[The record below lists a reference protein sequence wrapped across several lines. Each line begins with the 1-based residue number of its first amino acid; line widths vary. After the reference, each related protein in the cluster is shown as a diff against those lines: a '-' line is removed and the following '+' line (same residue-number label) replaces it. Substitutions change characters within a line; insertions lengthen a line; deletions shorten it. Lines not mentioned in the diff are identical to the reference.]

1 MMADGRNIYRENDE
15 QRRLRAL
22 LAEDAETPEE
32 TEALLETVRF
42 IRRWDAP
49 SPTREETARLVEKL
63 LPEVPQ
69 PERRRSVGQWWPLLI
84 LRAEARIIRR
94 EIWLAS
100 ALVMALGVVV
110 TLGISSTSA
119 AAPLTILAPVV
130 AAVGMALLYDSDM
143 EQVLELADS
152 TPVSARLLLLA
163 RLTLVFG
170 FNLAL
175 GLAGS
180 VVLALLR
187 ADMLLWPLV
196 MSWLA
201 PMAFLSALAFM
212 LSVVTGDAVAGAV
225 FSLTIWGMHVFVRAM
240 PASGDLTWILS
251 LPGLADPS
259 TRPFL
264 FAAAL
269 LLVMAAL
276 WLAGDT
282 ERRIGETL

>member
-1 MMADGRNIYRENDE
+1 MMADERHIYKEDDE

-32 TEALLETVRF
+32 IEALLETVRF

-49 SPTREETARLVEKL
+49 SPTPQETARLVEKL
-63 LPEVPQ
+63 LPELPK
-69 PERRRSVGQWWPLLI
+69 PERRRSVGQCWPLLI

-100 ALVMALGVVV
+100 ALVMSLGVLT
-110 TLGISSTSA
+110 TLGINSA
-119 AAPLTILAPVV
+119 NAATPLTILAPVV

-175 GLAGS
+175 GLGGS
-180 VVLALLR
+180 VVLSLLR

-201 PMAFLSALAFM
+201 PMAFLSALAFL
-212 LSVVTGDAVAGAV
+212 LSVVTGDAIAGAV
-225 FSLTIWGMHVFVRAM
+225 FSLAIWGMHVFVRSM
-240 PASGDLTWILS
+240 PASGDLSWILS
-251 LPGLADPS
+251 LPGLADPAA
-259 TRPFL
+259 RPFL

-276 WLAGDT
+276 WLAGDS
-282 ERRIGETL
+282 ERRMGETL

>member
-1 MMADGRNIYRENDE
+1 MMADERQPYREDAEN
-15 QRRLRAL
+15 RRLRAL
-22 LAEDAETPEE
+22 LAEDADTPEE

-42 IRRWDAP
+42 IRQWDAP
-49 SPTREETARLVEKL
+49 TPAPETTARLIESL
-63 LPEVPQ
+63 LPELPQ
-69 PERRRSVGQWWPLLI
+69 PARRHPGQGWLLLV

-110 TLGISSTSA
+110 TLGVGGVNPAT
-119 AAPLTILAPVV
+119 PLALLAPVV

-143 EQVLELADS
+143 EQVLELTDS
-152 TPVSARLLLLA
+152 TPASVRLLLLA
-163 RLTLVFG
+163 RLTLVFC
-170 FNLAL
+170 FDLAL

-180 VVLALLR
+180 VVLTLLR
-187 ADMLLWPLV
+187 ADVLLWPLV

-225 FSLTIWGMHVFVRAM
+225 FSLTIWGMHVFVRSM
-240 PASGDLTWILS
+240 PASGGLTWILS
-251 LPGLADPS
+251 LPGLADPA

-276 WLAGDT
+276 WLAGDP

>member
-1 MMADGRNIYRENDE
+1 MMADERNIYREDDE

-49 SPTREETARLVEKL
+49 SPTWKETARLVEKL

-69 PERRRSVGQWWPLLI
+69 PERRHPGQWWPLLI

-110 TLGISSTSA
+110 TLGISSTGA

-187 ADMLLWPLV
+187 ADVLLWPLV

-251 LPGLADPS
+251 LPGLADPA

-282 ERRIGETL
+282 ERRIGETW

>member
-1 MMADGRNIYRENDE
+1 MMADERHIYREDDE

-49 SPTREETARLVEKL
+49 SPTPQETARLVEKL
-63 LPEVPQ
+63 LPELPK
-69 PERRRSVGQWWPLLI
+69 PERRHPGQWWPLLI

-100 ALVMALGVVV
+100 ALVMALGVLT
-110 TLGISSTSA
+110 TLGINSTNA
-119 AAPLTILAPVV
+119 ATPLTILAPVV

-152 TPVSARLLLLA
+152 TAVSARLLLLA

-175 GLAGS
+175 GLGGS
-180 VVLALLR
+180 VALSLLR

-201 PMAFLSALAFM
+201 PMAFLSALAFL
-212 LSVVTGDAVAGAV
+212 LSVVTGDAIAGAA
-225 FSLTIWGMHVFVRAM
+225 FSLAIWGMHVFVRSM
-240 PASGDLTWILS
+240 PASGDLSWILS
-251 LPGLADPS
+251 LPGLADPAA
-259 TRPFL
+259 RPFL

-276 WLAGDT
+276 WLAGDS
-282 ERRIGETL
+282 ERRMGETL

>member
-1 MMADGRNIYRENDE
+1 MMADERHIYKEDDE

-32 TEALLETVRF
+32 IEALLETVRF

-49 SPTREETARLVEKL
+49 SPTPQETVRLVEKL
-63 LPEVPQ
+63 LPELPK
-69 PERRRSVGQWWPLLI
+69 PERRHPGQWWPLLI

-100 ALVMALGVVV
+100 ALVMALGVLT
-110 TLGISSTSA
+110 TLGINSTNA
-119 AAPLTILAPVV
+119 ATPLTILAPVV

-143 EQVLELADS
+143 EQVLELADA

-175 GLAGS
+175 GLGGS
-180 VVLALLR
+180 VVLSLLR

-201 PMAFLSALAFM
+201 PMAFLSALAFL
-212 LSVVTGDAVAGAV
+212 LSVVTGDAIAGAV
-225 FSLTIWGMHVFVRAM
+225 FSLAIWGMHVFVRSM
-240 PASGDLTWILS
+240 PASGDLSWILS
-251 LPGLADPS
+251 LPGLADPAA
-259 TRPFL
+259 RPFL

-276 WLAGDT
+276 WLAGDS
-282 ERRIGETL
+282 ERRMGETL

>member
-1 MMADGRNIYRENDE
+1 MMADERHIYREDDE

-49 SPTREETARLVEKL
+49 SPTPQETARLVEKL
-63 LPEVPQ
+63 LPELPK
-69 PERRRSVGQWWPLLI
+69 PERRHPGQWWPLLI

-100 ALVMALGVVV
+100 ALVMALGVLT
-110 TLGISSTSA
+110 TLGINSTNA
-119 AAPLTILAPVV
+119 ATPLTILAPVV

-152 TPVSARLLLLA
+152 TAVSARLLLLA

-175 GLAGS
+175 GLGGS
-180 VVLALLR
+180 VALSLLR

-201 PMAFLSALAFM
+201 PMAFLSALAFL
-212 LSVVTGDAVAGAV
+212 LSVVTGDAIAGAV
-225 FSLTIWGMHVFVRAM
+225 FSLAIWGMHVFVRSM
-240 PASGDLTWILS
+240 PASGDLSWILS
-251 LPGLADPS
+251 LPGLADPAA
-259 TRPFL
+259 RPFL

-276 WLAGDT
+276 WLAGDS
-282 ERRIGETL
+282 ERRMGETL